1 MKETRLQKGLR
12 QQDIVDRV
20 SGFYGDVS
28 SYRRTENG
36 SRVPERDAA
45 VAVLVHG
52 LRIREIAKID
62 TLLALAE
69 YEALSVTEIDD
80 LGLTPGVPVSEPI
93 SPQIVTPADNAARPK
108 MSRELLLI
116 IAGVC
121 ASTVLSA
128 GICSKTECGMWL
140 GLMLS
145 GMYAGLY
152 LVSLLLESAYE
163 PQARRLAT
171 LAGVFCVML
180 VSSSAALAVD
190 AVSINSGAGHGLPAA
205 LLIFSAAAIL
215 QAVVSRQT
223 LPNYPVVKGRYQMHT
238 ARSAHL
244 KNTCYFMLI
253 VFLFWMPP
261 LHAVTILRKELR
273 FGHLAFV
280 RETIPHWM
288 LLGHG
293 MISLN
298 YGWLIGLL
306 IAIVAISL
314 PMRTQ
319 LLDNLKPNPHQD
331 SYLHLFYF
339 RALLYFALSGTCVVW
354 YASAIGLLLD
364 QAG

>member
-28 SYRRTENG
+28 SYRRVENG
-36 SRVPERDAA
+36 SRIPERDAA

-52 LRIREIAKID
+52 LRIREVEKID
-62 TLLALAE
+62 TLLALVE
-69 YEALSVTEIDD
+69 YEALSVTEVDD
-80 LGLTPGVPVSEPI
+80 LGLTPSAAGSGPI
-93 SPQIVTPADNAARPK
+93 SPQVVPPAGNASRPK
-108 MSRELLLI
+108 TSPEI
-116 IAGVC
+116 ILMVAGVC
-121 ASTVLSA
+121 TSTVLSA
-128 GICSKTECGMWL
+128 GICSKTEYGMWL
-140 GLMLS
+140 GLILS
-145 GMYAGLY
+145 ALYAGLY

-163 PQARRLAT
+163 PQARRLSA
-171 LAGVFCVML
+171 LAGIFCLML
-180 VSSSAALAVD
+180 LSSSAALAAD
-190 AVSINSGAGHGLPAA
+190 ALSINSGAGNGLLMA
-205 LLIFSAAAIL
+205 LSIFAAAAML

-223 LPNYPVVKGRYQMHT
+223 LPAYPVVKGRYQMHT

-253 VFLFWMPP
+253 VFLFWVPP
-261 LHAVTILRKELR
+261 LHAVTILRNEVRL
-273 FGHLAFV
+273 GHLPFV
-280 RETIPHWM
+280 RQTIPHWM

-293 MISLN
+293 MISLS

-319 LLDNLKPNPHQD
+319 LLDNLKPSPHQD
-331 SYLHLFYF
+331 SYLHLFYI

-354 YASAIGLLLD
+354 YASAVGSLLD